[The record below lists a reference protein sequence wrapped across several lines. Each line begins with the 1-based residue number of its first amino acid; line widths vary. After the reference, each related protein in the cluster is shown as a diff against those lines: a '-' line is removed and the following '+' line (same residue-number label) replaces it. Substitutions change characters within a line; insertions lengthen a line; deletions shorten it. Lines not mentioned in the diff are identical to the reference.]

1 MLLLQPPSLV
11 SDIDS
16 RSRQYAGLAFV
27 IIAYV
32 GGIIGWSWATLTVE
46 SGPTDPDTTQTQVE
60 SPPSEAEPAESTEA
74 EPAP

>member
-1 MLLLQPPSLV
+1 M
-11 SDIDS
+11 SDVDS

-46 SGPTDPDTTQTQVE
+46 SGPTEPDTTQTQLE
-60 SPPSEAEPAESTEA
+60 SSPPEA
-74 EPAP
+74 APTSSPRANSAL